1 MLNSMDKMFINSEVA
16 LKGKSKLV
24 AFALWLFL
32 SAFGAHQ
39 FYMGDSDKGI
49 AQVILFWVGWLTSF
63 LGIGIVMLIVWLIWV
78 FVDLFLISGKV
89 DNFNNDLRKRL
100 TFQLEDQKFAE
111 QNLTK

>member
-1 MLNSMDKMFINSEVA
+1 MDKMFINSEVA
-16 LKGKSKLV
+16 LKGKNKLV

-39 FYMGDSDKGI
+39 FYLGDSGKGTS
-49 AQVILFWVGWLTSF
+49 QVILFWVGWLTSF
-63 LGIGIVMLIVWLIWV
+63 LGIGIIMLIVWLVWV

-100 TFQLEDQKFAE
+100 TYQLEDQKFAE